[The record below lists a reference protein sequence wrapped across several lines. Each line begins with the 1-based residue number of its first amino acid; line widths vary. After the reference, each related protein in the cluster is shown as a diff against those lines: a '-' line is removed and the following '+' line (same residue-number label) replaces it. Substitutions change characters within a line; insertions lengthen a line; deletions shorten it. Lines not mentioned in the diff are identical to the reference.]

1 MKKKYIDVN
10 IEIDFVNSD
19 VFLSFSNGDPFGD
32 GDIDIG
38 DVFFDE
44 GF

>member
-1 MKKKYIDVN
+1 MKKNYIDVN
-10 IEIDFVNSD
+10 IEIYCVNSD
-19 VFLSFSNGDPFGD
+19 VLSFSNGNPFDD

-44 GF
+44 